1 MTTTRIIGTGR
12 CVPEKVVTNDNLAEI
27 MDTSDEWIYSRTG
40 IRNRHIAIEE
50 TTTGMAAQAAKR
62 AMENAKVQPEDIDL
76 ILVGTVSGDTCFPST
91 ACNVQREIGA
101 VNAVAYD
108 ISAGCTGFIFA
119 LHTAHAFITSGM
131 CRTALVIGAET
142 LSKMLNWEDRSTCVL
157 FGDGAGAAVIQAD
170 DKGMLA
176 MVQHSDGAGG
186 GCLKC
191 DNRVSNNPYVKNEA
205 VLDYLAMN
213 GQDVFKFAVR
223 KVPECIVEVLDK
235 AGLTPEDVDHFILHQ
250 ANARIIQSVSR
261 HLKVDLDKF
270 PMNMNEYGNTSAA
283 SIPILLD
290 ELVENGTVK
299 SGDKIVMAGFGAGL
313 TWGACVLEL

>member
-1 MTTTRIIGTGR
+1 MTTRIIGTGR
-12 CVPEKVVTNDNLAEI
+12 CVPERVVTNDHLAEI

-40 IRNRHIAIEE
+40 IKNRHIAIEE
-50 TTTGMAAQAAKR
+50 TTTGMAAAAAKR
-62 AMENAKVQPEDIDL
+62 AMEKAGIQPEDIDL

-91 ACNVQREIGA
+91 ACNVQSEIGA
-101 VNAVAYD
+101 VNATAYD

-119 LHTAHAFITSGM
+119 LHTAHAFISSGM
-131 CRTALVIGAET
+131 CKTALIIGAET
-142 LSKMLNWEDRSTCVL
+142 LSKMVNWEDRSTCVL
-157 FGDGAGAAVIQAD
+157 FGDGAGAAVVQAD

-176 MVQHSDGAGG
+176 IEQHSDGAGG

-191 DNRVSNNPYVKNEA
+191 DNRPSNNPYLKNEA
-205 VLDYLAMN
+205 ALDYLAMN

-223 KVPECIVEVLDK
+223 KVPESILAVLDK
-235 AGLTPEDVDHFILHQ
+235 AGLATDDVDHFILHQ

-283 SIPILLD
+283 SVPILLD
-290 ELVENGTVK
+290 ELVESGTVK
-299 SGDKIVMAGFGAGL
+299 PGDKIVMAGFGAGL
-313 TWGACVLEL
+313 TWGACVLEF

>member
-12 CVPEKVVTNDNLAEI
+12 CVPERVVTNDHLAEI

-40 IRNRHIAIEE
+40 IKNRHIAIEE
-50 TTTGMAAQAAKR
+50 TTTGMAATAAKR
-62 AMENAKVQPEDIDL
+62 AMEKAGIQPEDIDL

-91 ACNVQREIGA
+91 ACNVQSEIGA
-101 VNAVAYD
+101 VNATAYD

-119 LHTAHAFITSGM
+119 LHTAHAFISSGM
-131 CRTALVIGAET
+131 CKTALIIGAET
-142 LSKMLNWEDRSTCVL
+142 LSKMVNWEDRSTCVL
-157 FGDGAGAAVIQAD
+157 FGDGAGAAVVQAAD
-170 DKGMLA
+170 TGMLA
-176 MVQHSDGAGG
+176 IEQHSDGAGG

-191 DNRVSNNPYVKNEA
+191 DNRPSNNPYLKNEA
-205 VLDYLAMN
+205 ALDYLAMN

-223 KVPECIVEVLDK
+223 KVPESILAVLEK
-235 AGLTPEDVDHFILHQ
+235 AGLATEDVDHFILHQ

-261 HLKVDLDKF
+261 HLKVDLEKF

-283 SIPILLD
+283 SVPILLD

-299 SGDKIVMAGFGAGL
+299 PGDKIVMAGFGAGL
-313 TWGACVLEL
+313 TWGACVLEF